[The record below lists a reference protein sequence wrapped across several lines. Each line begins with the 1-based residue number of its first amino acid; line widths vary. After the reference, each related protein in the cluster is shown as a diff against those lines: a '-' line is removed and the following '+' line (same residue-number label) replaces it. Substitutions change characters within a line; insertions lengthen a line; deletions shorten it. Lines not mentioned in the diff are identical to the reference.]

1 MKKKKVRHSFGH
13 RLSTVIMYAVCVLL
27 TIVCIYP
34 FYYVLIYSISDP
46 QEASK
51 GLFLLPAGFSLDTYK
66 GIFML
71 NDIPSA
77 FLISVARTILATIL
91 TIAGSSFFAYLVTN
105 DKMYG
110 RKFIYRFVILTM
122 YLNAGLIPWYM
133 TMKAYHL
140 QNNFLL
146 YIVPG
151 IVTAYYVILLKTYM
165 ESLPRELEESAK
177 IDGAGIFTIFSK
189 IVFPLSKPIVATI
202 GVYSLVGQWNQWT
215 DNYFLV
221 SDARLQTL
229 QMVLYNYLNQAN
241 RFQGMTSSAID
252 ASAVMSSITP
262 TSVKMCITMV
272 VVIPIL
278 FVYPFLQ
285 KYFVKGIMLGAVKG

>member
-1 MKKKKVRHSFGH
+1 MKKKKARHSFGH

-177 IDGAGIFTIFSK
+177 IDGAGIF
-189 IVFPLSKPIVATI
+189 
-202 GVYSLVGQWNQWT
+202 YH
-215 DNYFLV
+215 
-221 SDARLQTL
+221 
-229 QMVLYNYLNQAN
+229 
-241 RFQGMTSSAID
+241 FQ
-252 ASAVMSSITP
+252 
-262 TSVKMCITMV
+262 
-272 VVIPIL
+272 
-278 FVYPFLQ
+278 
-285 KYFVKGIMLGAVKG
+285 